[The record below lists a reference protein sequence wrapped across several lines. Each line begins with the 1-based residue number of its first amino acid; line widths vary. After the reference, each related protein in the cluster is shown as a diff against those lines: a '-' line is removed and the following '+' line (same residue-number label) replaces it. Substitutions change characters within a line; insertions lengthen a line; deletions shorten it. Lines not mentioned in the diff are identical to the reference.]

1 MTWIIRDLHYSDRIQ
16 LAEFLIKLENRLDCL
31 ELSGSI
37 ILQGLE
43 RVPHPP

>member
-1 MTWIIRDLHYSDRIQ
+1 MTWIIRDLHYSDTIQ
-16 LAEFLIKLENRLDCL
+16 PTEFLITLENRLDCF
-31 ELSGSI
+31 ELSRSI